1 MQKAPGR
8 YRHVGF
14 NRLTAMMAIATAAVA
29 TASCEKATATHAFST
44 VLRVGVAQLSATDP
58 TQGLQPLSQI
68 LAVENLMRT
77 GEDGRMQPGLAQ
89 SWASS
94 RDGRVL
100 TIKLRSD
107 VTFHDGSRLDAT
119 TVASLLPAAL
129 RTSMGPMFSD
139 VVSLRPTSPESIEI
153 TFREASPFL
162 LESLEAPIQKPGP
175 TLIGTGPFAVAPNS
189 TTDLTA
195 YSRYYLGPP
204 AIGTVRVQ
212 TYPSI
217 RTAWAEMLRDNLDM
231 LWEVGPTA
239 LDSIQHSSNT
249 SVFTFTRRY
258 QHVIAF
264 NPKAPALAAPEI
276 RQALNFA
283 IDRASIVRNALNDY
297 GSASSGPIWPRHW
310 AFRSDLPQFTYDP
323 KRAAAIISRHSP
335 RLRFTC
341 LVSPDSID
349 ERIALEVKRQLG
361 VVGVEMTVEEASREQ
376 IVERGTHGRFEA
388 AVEEVISGPTLVR
401 PYLMWHSNSSRNWA
415 NLGNST
421 VDAALDSVRHASSE
435 TAYKDAVA
443 GLQHA
448 FMTDP
453 PAIFLA
459 WSVRARAVSTRFH
472 VATEEGRDVIWTVRL
487 WKPATDER
495 QASRH

>member
-1 MQKAPGR
+1 M
-8 YRHVGF
+8 
-14 NRLTAMMAIATAAVA
+14 LTTMTFAS
-29 TASCEKATATHAFST
+29 SCEKTRASQPALLKSS
-44 VLRVGVAQLSATDP
+44 VLRVGVAQASATSPLD
-58 TQGLQPLSQI
+58 GLRQLSQL

-77 GEDGRMQPGLAQ
+77 GEDGRMQPWLAE
-89 SWASS
+89 SWTSS
-94 RDGRVL
+94 SDGRVL
-100 TIKLRSD
+100 SIKLRSD
-107 VTFHDGSRLDAT
+107 VTFHDGSHLDPT

-139 VVSLRPTSPESIEI
+139 VISLRPVSPSSIEI

-162 LESLEAPIQKPGP
+162 LESLEAPIQKAGP
-175 TLIGTGPFAVAPNS
+175 TLIGTGPFAVVANS

-195 YSRYYLGPP
+195 YNRYYLGPP
-204 AIGTVRVQ
+204 AISTVRIQ

-217 RTAWAEMLRDNLDM
+217 RTAWAEMLRENLDM
-231 LWEVGPTA
+231 LWEVGPNA

-249 SVFTFTRRY
+249 SVFTYRRKY

-264 NPKAPALAAPEI
+264 NPKVAALAAPEV

-297 GSASSGPIWPRHW
+297 GLASSGPIWPRHW
-310 AFRSDLPQFTYDP
+310 AFQPEMPQFSFDP
-323 KRAAAIISRHSP
+323 KRAAALINRYSP
-335 RLRFTC
+335 DLKFTC

-349 ERIALEVKRQLG
+349 ERIALEVKRQLAA
-361 VVGVEMTVEEASREQ
+361 VGVDMTVEEASRDQ

-401 PYLMWHSNSSRNWA
+401 PYLVWHSNSPRNWA
-415 NLGNST
+415 NLGNLT
-421 VDAALDSVRHASSE
+421 IDAALDSVRHASSDD
-435 TAYKDAVA
+435 AYKDAVA
-443 GLQHA
+443 ALQQA

-459 WSVRARAVSTRFH
+459 WSVRARAVNTRFH
-472 VATEEGRDVIWTVRL
+472 VVTEEGRDVLGTLRL
-487 WKPATDER
+487 WRPAADER

>member
-1 MQKAPGR
+1 MQKAPGGD
-8 YRHVGF
+8 RHVGF
-14 NRLTAMMAIATAAVA
+14 KRLIARTAVVIVAVA
-29 TASCEKATATHAFST
+29 AGSCEKAAATRASST
-44 VLRVGVAQLSATDP
+44 ILRVGVAQLSATNP
-58 TQGLQPLSQI
+58 TQGLQQLSQI
-68 LAVENLMRT
+68 LWLENLMRT
-77 GEDGRMQPGLAQ
+77 GEDGRMQPWLAE

-100 TIKLRSD
+100 TVKLRSD

-139 VVSLRPTSPESIEI
+139 VISLRPVSPSSIEI

-162 LESLEAPIQKPGP
+162 LESLEAPIQKAGSS
-175 TLIGTGPFAVAPNS
+175 LIGTGPFAVAPNS

-204 AIGTVRVQ
+204 AISTVHVQ

-264 NPKAPALAAPEI
+264 NPQAPALARREV

-283 IDRASIVRNALNDY
+283 IDRSSIVRSALNDY
-297 GSASSGPIWPRHW
+297 GIASSGPVWPRHW
-310 AFRSDLPQFTYDP
+310 AFRPELPQFTFDP
-323 KRAAAIISRHSP
+323 KRAAATINRYAP

-349 ERIALEVKRQLG
+349 ERIALEVKRQLAA
-361 VVGVEMTVEEASREQ
+361 VGVEMTVEEASRDQ
-376 IVERGTHGRFEA
+376 IVERGTQGQFEA
-388 AVEEVISGPTLVR
+388 AVEEVMSGPTLVR
-401 PYLMWHSNSSRNWA
+401 PYLMWHSNSPRNWA
-415 NLGNST
+415 NLGNLT
-421 VDAALDSVRHASSE
+421 VDAALDGVRHASSE
-435 TAYKDAVA
+435 DAYKDAIA
-443 GLQHA
+443 ALQQA

-472 VATEEGRDVIWTVRL
+472 VATEEGRDVLGTLRL
-487 WKPATDER
+487 WRPATDER